1 MEFAGGKTDVV
12 DPEVRAYV
20 ASLVTAVSD
29 QLRGAQDA
37 SNVDKT
43 SWEEAVQTKM
53 DDTYW
58 ETTHWHVS
66 AISKNGSSSTT
77 KRRIDWT
84 WHDAWRSQIW
94 LGGIFYKSWHRG
106 QRMSQTTGS
115 NPRQHYHVWN

>member
-66 AISKNGSSSTT
+66 AISNDGSSSTT

-84 WHDAWRSQIW
+84 SLGIW
-94 LGGIFYKSWHRG
+94 QNRIWSEEICYKS
-106 QRMSQTTGS
+106 
-115 NPRQHYHVWN
+115 